1 MNQMENEMSAT
12 DWKDDFKYKLEDFVD
27 RFVVSGADRNEVLNT
42 ISVEL
47 ENLRLDF
54 AKDPDPSEEGAS
66 RDPEPAN
73 DWPGA
78 ER

>member
-1 MNQMENEMSAT
+1 MPT
-12 DWKDDFKYKLEDFVD
+12 KDWKDDFKYMFEDFVD
-27 RFVVSGADRNEVLNT
+27 RFVVAGADRNEVLNT

-54 AKDPDPSEEGAS
+54 AKDPDPSEEGEP